1 MMYERENKG
10 CGTLWPRH
18 LDFKNIFRRKK
29 NEFMEIQIFHHVRK
43 SSSSVKTQ
51 AKGEKEE
58 EEEEEEG
65 QVGRFKKKGVGM

>member
-1 MMYERENKG
+1 
-10 CGTLWPRH
+10 
-18 LDFKNIFRRKK
+18 
-29 NEFMEIQIFHHVRK
+29 MEIQIFHHVRK

-51 AKGEKEE
+51 AKGETEE